1 MEMENRKFLSQ
12 KRIAQLLFVVFAFFA
27 GCAAVPREMKPEE
40 SLPPAYLQPT
50 ELHQPEGSLWTA
62 DQSRAFFFQDTK
74 ASHVGDIVTVRIV
87 ENAKGSKDAQTTSG
101 RSSTIGAST
110 SAFLGIP
117 TNTTQKLQADATFSD
132 DFDGSGSTSRSGALT
147 ADITAVVTAVFPNG
161 NMVIEGKREVLI
173 NSEKELISLAGVIR
187 PEDIGPRNTI
197 LSTFIADAKIEYTGR
212 GVINDKQRPGW
223 LIRILDWIWPF

>member
-1 MEMENRKFLSQ
+1 MKNRGTLNQ
-12 KRIAQLLFVVFAFFA
+12 KSFALLFLGAFGLLF
-27 GCAAVPREMKPEE
+27 GCAGAAKEMKPEE
-40 SLPPAYLQPT
+40 TPLPPSLQPA
-50 ELHQPEGSLWTA
+50 ERRPSEGSLWA
-62 DQSRAFFFQDTK
+62 AEQSRTFFFQDTK

-87 ENAKGSKDAQTTSG
+87 ENAKGTKDAQTSSG
-101 RSSTIGAST
+101 RSSSISAGTG
-110 SAFLGIP
+110 AFLGIP
-117 TNTTQKLQADATFSD
+117 TGTTQKLQADANFTDS
-132 DFDGSGSTSRSGALT
+132 FDGSGSTSRSGALT

-161 NMVIEGKREVLI
+161 NMVIEGRREVLI

-212 GVINDKQRPGW
+212 GVLNDKQRPGW

>member
-1 MEMENRKFLSQ
+1 MENREFSNKWLLLLCGFL
-12 KRIAQLLFVVFAFFA
+12 F
-27 GCAAVPREMKPEE
+27 GCAAVAKEMKPEE
-40 SLPPAYLQPT
+40 AVHPAYLQPA
-50 ELHQPEGSLWTA
+50 ELHRSEGSLWTA
-62 DQSRAFFFQDTK
+62 DQSRTFFFQDTK

-87 ENAKGSKDAQTTSG
+87 ENAKGSKDAQTKSG
-101 RSSTIGAST
+101 RSSTLGAST

-117 TNTTQKLQADATFSD
+117 TSTTQKLQADATFSD
-132 DFDGSGSTSRSGALT
+132 DFDGSGSTRRSGALT

-161 NMVIEGKREVLI
+161 NLAIEGKREVLI

-197 LSTFIADAKIEYTGR
+197 LSTYIADAKIEYTGR
-212 GVINDKQRPGW
+212 GVLNDKQRPGW

>member
-1 MEMENRKFLSQ
+1 
-12 KRIAQLLFVVFAFFA
+12 
-27 GCAAVPREMKPEE
+27 MKPEE
-40 SLPPAYLQPT
+40 NVHPAYLQPA
-50 ELHQPEGSLWTA
+50 ELHQSEGSLWTV
-62 DQSRAFFFQDTK
+62 DQSRTFFFQDTK

-87 ENAKGSKDAQTTSG
+87 ENAKGSKDAQTKSG

-117 TNTTQKLQADATFSD
+117 NSTTQKLQADATFSD

-161 NMVIEGKREVLI
+161 NLAIEGKREVLI

-212 GVINDKQRPGW
+212 GVLNDKQRPGW